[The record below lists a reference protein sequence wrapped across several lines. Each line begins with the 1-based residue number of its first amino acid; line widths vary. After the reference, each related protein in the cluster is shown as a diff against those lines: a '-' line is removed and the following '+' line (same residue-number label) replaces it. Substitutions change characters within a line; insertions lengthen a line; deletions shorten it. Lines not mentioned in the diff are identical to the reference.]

1 MATSEEAGAAR
12 EAKLDTLHERL
23 ATAVGQLST
32 GDDWKQALEFA
43 AKFRSRSFGN
53 TLLICAQHLDAF
65 DQGRVS
71 APEPTYVAG
80 YKQWQTL
87 GRQVEKNQPGYMIF
101 APVTGRFA
109 SSTPQ
114 DPASW
119 RRLGRFEKP
128 KPGEAVRSRMVGAK
142 PAYVWDVSQTAGDPI
157 PERPSPVLLEG
168 EAPEGL
174 WEGLAGLVK
183 AEGFVVLR
191 VEHAGMI
198 HSANGLTDYRA
209 RTVAV
214 RTDMDAAAQV
224 KTLAH
229 ELAHVKLHGPDSP
242 DATGHRGIGEVE
254 AESVALMIGAAH
266 GMDTSSAASSPPPPS
281 ATRRTGTTSWQSSGS
296 ATSPV
301 TGCGTPERPGWP
313 TPASPCTCSKR
324 FSGTNRSRPPRV
336 TCTPTTGTSPKPP
349 DRPTSSSLLPRPEG
363 TPPAATDP
371 ACDRLQNPAPTLPE
385 GAGVPSCADSG
396 PLHGHLMVHF
406 AGDDAERDWSTST
419 ATSLSGSTEWTSQ

>member
-1 MATSEEAGAAR
+1 MATTEEQRAAR
-12 EAKLDTLHERL
+12 DAKLDALHERL
-23 ATAVGQLST
+23 VAAVGQLST

-43 AKFRSRSFGN
+43 ARFRSRSFGN
-53 TLLICAQHLDAF
+53 TLLIWAQHLDAF
-65 DQGRVS
+65 DQGRVPS
-71 APEPTYVAG
+71 PEPTYVAG

-87 GRQVEKNQPGYMIF
+87 GRQVEKGQPGYMIF

-114 DPASW
+114 DAASW

-142 PAYVWDVSQTAGDPI
+142 PAYVWDVSQTAGNPI
-157 PERPSPVLLEG
+157 AERPSPVLLEG

-174 WEGLAGLVK
+174 WEGLAGLVE
-183 AEGFVVLR
+183 AEGFAVLR

-198 HSANGLTDYRA
+198 HGANGLTDYTN

-229 ELAHVKLHGPDSP
+229 ELAHVKLHGPDNP

-266 GMDTSSAASSPPPPS
+266 GMDTSSYTIPYVSGWAGTLKDKDPAEVVQATGERAARRPGRSSTPS
-281 ATRRTGTTSWQSSGS
+281 RPCSSAVATRR
-296 ATSPV
+296 ALPV
-301 TGCGTPERPGWP
+301 T
-313 TPASPCTCSKR
+313 
-324 FSGTNRSRPPRV
+324 
-336 TCTPTTGTSPKPP
+336 
-349 DRPTSSSLLPRPEG
+349 RPEP
-363 TPPAATDP
+363 TVPL
-371 ACDRLQNPAPTLPE
+371 RLRA
-385 GAGVPSCADSG
+385 S
-396 PLHGHLMVHF
+396 
-406 AGDDAERDWSTST
+406 RRRWSRYARVRRMS
-419 ATSLSGSTEWTSQ
+419 W

>member
-1 MATSEEAGAAR
+1 MAVTEEQRAAR
-12 EAKLDTLHERL
+12 DAKLDALHERL
-23 ATAVGQLST
+23 AVAVGQLST

-43 AKFRSRSFGN
+43 ARFRSRSFGN
-53 TLLICAQHLDAF
+53 TLLIWAQHLDAF
-65 DQGRVS
+65 DQGRVPS
-71 APEPTYVAG
+71 PEPTYVAG
-80 YKQWQTL
+80 YKQWQSL
-87 GRQVEKNQPGYMIF
+87 GRQVEKGQPGYMIF

-114 DPASW
+114 DAASW

-174 WEGLAGLVK
+174 WEGLAGLVE
-183 AEGFVVLR
+183 AEGFSVLR

-198 HSANGLTDYRA
+198 HGANGLTDYSN

-229 ELAHVKLHGPDSP
+229 ELAHVKLHGPNRP

-266 GMDTSSAASSPPPPS
+266 GMDTTAYTIPYVSGWAGTVKDKDPAEVVQ
-281 ATRRTGTTSWQSSGS
+281 ATGERVRRTAGAILDALPTVQLGGGDPPGLTRDAARVDRAPQ
-296 ATSPV
+296 AARVAPPV
-301 TGCGTPERPGWP
+301 EPVR
-313 TPASPCTCSKR
+313 AR
-324 FSGTNRSRPPRV
+324 
-336 TCTPTTGTSPKPP
+336 
-349 DRPTSSSLLPRPEG
+349 
-363 TPPAATDP
+363 AADVVV
-371 ACDRLQNPAPTLPE
+371 RGL
-385 GAGVPSCADSG
+385 
-396 PLHGHLMVHF
+396 
-406 AGDDAERDWSTST
+406 
-419 ATSLSGSTEWTSQ
+419 